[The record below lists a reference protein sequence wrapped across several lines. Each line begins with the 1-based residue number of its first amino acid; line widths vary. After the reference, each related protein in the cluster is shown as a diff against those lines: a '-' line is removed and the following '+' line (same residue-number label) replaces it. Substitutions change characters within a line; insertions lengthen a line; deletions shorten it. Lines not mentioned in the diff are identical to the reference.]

1 MNTPTKKVAKKIAT
15 KKAPV
20 ETPTASDLYKVTIS
34 FNDNK
39 YTFETNDPS
48 DAIITA
54 KPFFLKTKVIIKIE
68 KDGKTAEK
76 ALQPVIARRMWKM
89 PVSFRAM
96 ITRLSFK

>member
-1 MNTPTKKVAKKIAT
+1 MNKPTTKKVAKKT
-15 KKAPV
+15 TTKAPINNN
-20 ETPTASDLYKVTIS
+20 LYKVTVS
-34 FNDNK
+34 FNNNE
-39 YTFETNDPS
+39 YTFETEDPS

-76 ALQPVIARRMWKM
+76 ALQPVIARRLWKM
-89 PVSFRAM
+89 PASFRAM